1 VPGSIVRRVDHVNIV
16 VPDPRALFDL
26 LTQRLEIPIE
36 RPWARFPAFES
47 GQAMLGIG
55 HEPITYAPGR
65 RTSVPPDAGLF
76 AIAFEPEPLEGA
88 LQELA
93 VRAIPHSIS
102 LEWDVTYR
110 DDAEA
115 FVLDEQA
122 GPGERR
128 RRWSLV
134 TLGGLFA
141 DEAAARE
148 LSRWPRRGD
157 GPGAERLGRVV
168 GRLASGRLGGAL
180 TARTASAHPFCFLCE
195 FHSFD
200 VAASRTVVEEELGR
214 RGGGPLGLVRTREL
228 IVSARD
234 AASEEER
241 WQRLLD
247 PVQPSQPGR
256 WVLGDGPAIRL
267 VEGAKDGI
275 RAVVWEVHSTDRAAD
290 WLRGQGWLGEERD
303 GELSIAPE
311 PLQGLDVR
319 LTDADSGA
327 T

>member
-26 LTQRLEIPIE
+26 FTRRLEIPIE

-65 RTSVPPDAGLF
+65 RTSVPRDAGLF
-76 AIAFEPEPLEGA
+76 AIAFEPEPLEHA
-88 LQELA
+88 LPELA
-93 VRAIPHSIS
+93 GRAIPHSIP
-102 LEWDVTYR
+102 LKWDVTYR
-110 DDAEA
+110 DDADA
-115 FVLDEQA
+115 FALDEQA

-141 DEAAARE
+141 DEPAARE

-157 GPGAERLGRVV
+157 GPGAARLGRVV

-200 VAASRTVVEEELGR
+200 VAASRRVVEEELAR
-214 RGGGPLGLVRTREL
+214 RGGGPLGLIRTREL

-234 AASEEER
+234 PGSEEER

-275 RAVVWEVHSTDRAAD
+275 RAVVWEVHSIDRAAD
-290 WLRGQGWLGEERD
+290 WLRGQRWLGEESD

-319 LTDADSGA
+319 LAAADTGA

>member
-1 VPGSIVRRVDHVNIV
+1 MDHVNIV
-16 VPDPRALFDL
+16 VPAPRALFDL
-26 LTQRLEIPIE
+26 FTRRLEIPIE

-65 RTSVPPDAGLF
+65 RTSVPRDAGLF
-76 AIAFEPEPLEGA
+76 AIAFEPESLGRA
-88 LQELA
+88 LPELA
-93 VRAIPHSIS
+93 DRAIPHSIP

-110 DDAEA
+110 DDADA
-115 FVLDEQA
+115 FALDERA
-122 GPGERR
+122 GPGKRR

-134 TLGGLFA
+134 TLGGFFA
-141 DEAAARE
+141 DESAAQE

-157 GPGAERLGRVV
+157 GPGADRLGQVV
-168 GRLASGRLGGAL
+168 GRLASGRLGGTI
-180 TARTASAHPFCFLCE
+180 TARTASPRPFCFLCE

-200 VAASRTVVEEELGR
+200 VTASRRVVEEELAR
-214 RGGGPLGLVRTREL
+214 RGGGPLGLIRTREV

-234 AASEEER
+234 AASEQER
-241 WQRLLD
+241 WQHLLD

-267 VEGAKDGI
+267 VEGAKDEI
-275 RAVVWEVHSTDRAAD
+275 SAVVWEVHSTDRAAE
-290 WLRGQGWLGEERD
+290 WLRGQGWLGGERD
-303 GELSIAPE
+303 GDLSIAPE

-319 LTDADSGA
+319 LAVA
-327 T
+327 TTGPAT